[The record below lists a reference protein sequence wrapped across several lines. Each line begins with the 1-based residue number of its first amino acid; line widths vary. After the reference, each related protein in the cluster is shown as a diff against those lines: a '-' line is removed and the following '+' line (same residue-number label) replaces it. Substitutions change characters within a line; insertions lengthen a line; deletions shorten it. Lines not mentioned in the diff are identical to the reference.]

1 MEQTKDFAHKH
12 GYVTTIEGR
21 KIAVANINSSN
32 VLLLKG
38 AERAAINAPMQGS
51 AADVIKNA
59 MIKLMDWI
67 KSLPEDTVRMTV
79 QVHDEL
85 LFEVKD
91 SFIEEALKVIKDIME
106 NAAQI
111 DVPLEVG
118 IGCSSNWADAH

>member
-1 MEQTKDFAHKH
+1 
-12 GYVTTIEGR
+12 
-21 KIAVANINSSN
+21 
-32 VLLLKG
+32 
-38 AERAAINAPMQGS
+38 MQGS

-67 KSLPEDTVRMTV
+67 KSLPENTVRMTV

-106 NAAQI
+106 NAAK
-111 DVPLEVG
+111 
-118 IGCSSNWADAH
+118 